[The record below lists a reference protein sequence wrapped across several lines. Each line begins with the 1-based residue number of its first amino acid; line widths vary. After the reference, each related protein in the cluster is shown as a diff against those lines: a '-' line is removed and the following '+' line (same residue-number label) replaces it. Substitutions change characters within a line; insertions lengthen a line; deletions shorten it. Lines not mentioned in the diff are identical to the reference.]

1 MSSRG
6 RRLMCL
12 RWSRHPPTTRCS
24 VRCPCLSRAAPGSA
38 PSPARLRAIGVSPEK
53 LIMTPHSICWTDECF
68 AGIGAACV
76 EHCLA
81 LAGGSAPAI
90 GSIVGKGVVEES
102 AFTSKLAKL

>member
-1 MSSRG
+1 M
-6 RRLMCL
+6 
-12 RWSRHPPTTRCS
+12 
-24 VRCPCLSRAAPGSA
+24 
-38 PSPARLRAIGVSPEK
+38 SPEK
-53 LIMTPHSICWTDECF
+53 LIKTPHSICWTDECF

-90 GSIVGKGVVEES
+90 GSIVGKDVVEES